1 MHAPLGTGGL
11 EPGGRAACKDAA
23 THALHG
29 ACQSEQIGQR
39 LHSAAAAVEPSAAIA
54 LRSDQSAHRA
64 AIEQLDRGAAPTPL
78 FNAPDDWQQLS
89 IAGCRLDPAAARR
102 RALDSVFTD

>member
-1 MHAPLGTGGL
+1 MHAPLGTDEL

-23 THALHG
+23 AQALHG
-29 ACQSEQIGQR
+29 TCQSEQIGQR
-39 LHSAAAAVEPSAAIA
+39 LHSAAAAGEPSAAIA

-89 IAGCRLDPAAARR
+89 IGRCWLDPAAASR
-102 RALDSVFTD
+102 RAIDL